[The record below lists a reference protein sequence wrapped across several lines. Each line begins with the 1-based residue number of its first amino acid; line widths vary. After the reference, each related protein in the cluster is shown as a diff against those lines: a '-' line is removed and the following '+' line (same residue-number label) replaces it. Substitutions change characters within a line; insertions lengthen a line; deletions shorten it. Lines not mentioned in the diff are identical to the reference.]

1 MPSRPPRRYGPQ
13 SRPFRLGCALLIGAA
28 VWGVGA
34 LSNLG
39 RPPSP
44 TFAGDVCWIR
54 NDRSGLEPLS
64 QVENLETC
72 GARLEVMYLRGRK
85 PVQGAY
91 GGMILFVDAN
101 GIDAAA
107 PNGPRAP
114 LLTQN
119 SRREIDADILKL
131 IALEQEKR
139 QPPPQGVWAAPV
151 APPRV

>member
-1 MPSRPPRRYGPQ
+1 MSFKPPGRYGPQ
-13 SRPFRLGCALLIGAA
+13 STPFKLGCALMIGAA

-34 LSNLG
+34 LSKLG
-39 RPPSP
+39 APPSP
-44 TFAGDVCWIR
+44 TFARDVCWIR
-54 NDRSGLEPLS
+54 ADKAGLAPLD

-72 GARLEVMYLRGRK
+72 GARLEVIYLRGRK

-91 GGMILFVDAN
+91 GGMLLFVDAS

-107 PNGPRAP
+107 PNGPRSR

-131 IALEQEKR
+131 IALQQATRE
-139 QPPPQGVWAAPV
+139 PPPQGVWATPV
-151 APPRV
+151 APPPA